1 MPIKSYVLHCENN
14 QKEILLNELQKLQN
28 CEVIPAKNHEVIVV
42 VTDAATEELD
52 QELYNQ
58 LLEIKGLKH
67 LSLVS
72 GFDTK

>member
-1 MPIKSYVLHCENN
+1 MPIKSYVLHCENDK
-14 QKEILLNELQKLQN
+14 KEILLKELQKLES
-28 CEVIPAKNHEVIVV
+28 CEVIPAQSHEVIVV
-42 VTDAATEELD
+42 VTDTETEELD

>member
-1 MPIKSYVLHCENN
+1 MPIKSYVLHCENDK
-14 QKEILLNELQKLQN
+14 KEILLKELQELKN
-28 CEVIPAKNHEVIVV
+28 CEVIPAQNHEVIVV
-42 VTDAATEELD
+42 VTDAETEELD

>member
-1 MPIKSYVLHCENN
+1 MPIKSYVLHCENEK
-14 QKEILLNELQKLQN
+14 KEILLQELQKLEG
-28 CEVIPAKNHEVIVV
+28 CEVIPAQNHEVIVV
-42 VTDAATEELD
+42 VTDTETEELD

-72 GFDTK
+72 GFDAK

>member
-1 MPIKSYVLHCENN
+1 MPIKSYVLHCENEK
-14 QKEILLNELQKLQN
+14 KEILLQELQKLES
-28 CEVIPAKNHEVIVV
+28 CEVIPAQNHEVIVV
-42 VTDAATEELD
+42 VTDTETEELD